1 MQTYHGKL
9 RLEILPL
16 IPDGIN
22 NLLDIGCGYG
32 ITAEYIKKNN
42 YAKNVE
48 GVEFNPEALKI
59 AQTKLDSVFKVDL
72 NQGNNPLAD
81 ITGKY
86 DCILLLDILEHL
98 IDPKKI
104 LDSCKA
110 ILNDPGYVIISLPNI
125 RHYTVLMPLIFKN
138 NWEYSEEG
146 ILDKTHLRFF
156 TLNSATKLIESAGF
170 KVTTF
175 SKNHSYYRGFKILNL
190 LLLGLL
196 TPFSVSQL
204 IFKCVKT

>member
-9 RLEILPL
+9 RLEILHLLPG
-16 IPDGIN
+16 GISS
-22 NLLDIGCGYG
+22 LLDIGCGNG
-32 ITAEYIKKNN
+32 LTAEYIKTNN
-42 YAKNVE
+42 HANRVDGIE
-48 GVEFNPEALKI
+48 INPEAYKI
-59 AQTKLDSVFKVDL
+59 AQTKLDSVYRIDL
-72 NQGNNPLAD
+72 NQGNNPLSV

-98 IDPKKI
+98 IDPQKVLNSCKNI
-104 LDSCKA
+104 LDDSGC
-110 ILNDPGYVIISLPNI
+110 VIISLPNI

-138 NWEYSEEG
+138 DWEYTEEG

-156 TLNSATKLIESAGF
+156 TLKSAIKLIESAGF
-170 KVTTF
+170 KVVKY

-196 TPFSVSQL
+196 STFSTSQL
-204 IFKCVKT
+204 IFKCTKA